1 MVLLAING
9 AIIVLSAL
17 KADPETSA
25 GDIESSADVVVDAT
39 RHIISTTVTTIGGFV
54 PLILFGGTFWPP
66 LATAIAGGVGGS
78 AILAPYTVPAVY
90 QMFTRHNANPPQASA
105 EVEAEIS
112 EFPIPLINDRVRS
125 S

>member
-1 MVLLAING
+1 MKTKLLGTAM
-9 AIIVLSAL
+9 AL
-17 KADPETSA
+17 
-25 GDIESSADVVVDAT
+25 G
-39 RHIISTTVTTIGGFV
+39 
-54 PLILFGGTFWPP
+54 
-66 LATAIAGGVGGS
+66 LAAAPFAAIAGGVGGS
-78 AILAPYTVPAVY
+78 AILALYTVPAVY